1 MIIQTRDTRSIIQ
14 VAYIISYAEKKE
26 HLGLQR
32 NPIFNQGI
40 SFLRGLGGGEGAR
53 GRRGSKAIC
62 RIVRTS
68 KKILAMPLLNLI
80 TLYFCEVSCLRL

>member
-40 SFLRGLGGGEGAR
+40 SFLRGLGGEG
-53 GRRGSKAIC
+53 RGSKAIW

-68 KKILAMPLLNLI
+68 KKILAMPLLDLS
-80 TLYFCEVSCLRL
+80 TMYFCEVSCLRL

>member
-40 SFLRGLGGGEGAR
+40 SFLRGLGGGGGEGAKLF
-53 GRRGSKAIC
+53 GELC
-62 RIVRTS
+62 VPL
-68 KKILAMPLLNLI
+68 KKFWLCP
-80 TLYFCEVSCLRL
+80 C

>member
-40 SFLRGLGGGEGAR
+40 SFLRGLGGGGEGEEREQSYLQNCAY
-53 GRRGSKAIC
+53 
-62 RIVRTS
+62 
-68 KKILAMPLLNLI
+68 L
-80 TLYFCEVSCLRL
+80 